1 MPKRSGPTAVSAVC
15 IDPAIRGQ
23 GQAARLVLAVA
34 PGVRA
39 RDERSLLHASAR
51 NTNARRL
58 YESLGF
64 RLRHRTAFLAARVPE
79 TARQQ

>member
-1 MPKRSGPTAVSAVC
+1 VLGPRQERREC
-15 IDPAIRGQ
+15 P
-23 GQAARLVLAVA
+23 AARPVLAVA

-39 RDERSLLHASAR
+39 RGERPFLHTSAR
-51 NTNARRL
+51 NTNAIRR
-58 YESLGF
+58 YESLGL

>member
-1 MPKRSGPTAVSAVC
+1 MSAVC
-15 IDPAIRGQ
+15 IASAFRGQ
-23 GQAARLVLAVA
+23 GLAAHLVLAVA

-39 RDERSLLHASAR
+39 RDERPFLHASAR
-51 NTNARRL
+51 NTNAIRL
-58 YESLGF
+58 YELLGF

>member
-1 MPKRSGPTAVSAVC
+1 M
-15 IDPAIRGQ
+15 
-23 GQAARLVLAVA
+23 AARMVLEVA

-39 RDERSLLHASAR
+39 RDERPFLHTSAR
-51 NTNARRL
+51 NTNAI
-58 YESLGF
+58 